1 MPSLADAAPMTI
13 AVRPA
18 RPADAQLVHGFILE
32 LADYEKLAH
41 EAVVSLD
48 QVNAAL
54 FGDPARACCDI
65 AEADGEPVGF
75 ALWVYNFSTFVGRAG
90 VWLEDLYVRP
100 AARGR
105 GVGKALLAHLARRC
119 RDENL
124 GRLEW
129 AVLNWNAPAIAIYD
143 ALGAEALTGWT
154 TRRLAGAALAQL
166 ARERSP
172 GP

>member
-1 MPSLADAAPMTI
+1 MMI
-13 AVRPA
+13 AIRPA
-18 RPADAQLVHGFILE
+18 QPADVRLVHGFILE
-32 LADYEKLAH
+32 LADYEKLAD

-48 QVNAAL
+48 EVNAAL
-54 FGDPARACCDI
+54 FGEPARAYCDI

-105 GVGKALLAHLARRC
+105 GAGKALLAHLARRC

-154 TRRLAGAALAQL
+154 TRRLTGAALAEL
-166 ARERSP
+166 AREGSTRS
-172 GP
+172 

>member
-1 MPSLADAAPMTI
+1 MPSLADASQMTI

-18 RPADAQLVHGFILE
+18 RPADVELVHCFILE
-32 LADYEKLAH
+32 LAVYERLAH
-41 EAVVSLD
+41 EAVVSLED
-48 QVNAAL
+48 LNAAL
-54 FGDPARACCDI
+54 FGDPVRAYCDI
-65 AEADGEPVGF
+65 AEADGDPVGF

-105 GVGKALLAHLARRC
+105 GAGKALLAHLARRC

-129 AVLNWNAPAIAIYD
+129 AALNWK
-143 ALGAEALTGWT
+143 
-154 TRRLAGAALAQL
+154 
-166 ARERSP
+166 
-172 GP
+172 